1 MPVQIP
7 TNSAWTNQRLVL
19 AALLHREAVT
29 RFGKYKLGVLW
40 LLVEPLTSVIVLG
53 LVLGPI
59 VGRTAPDM
67 PYAFFLLNGMI
78 LFEMITA
85 AMTSAMGAIS
95 SNQGLL
101 VFPKVQPLDLLLAR
115 FLFSLFSALFSFLT
129 FCLVGMWAG
138 ISLSLGA
145 LQVLA
150 ACFLITWLIGC
161 GVGLILA
168 VTSAYFES
176 VEKIYAFVRRPLIFV
191 SCVLYP
197 LYGLPDIAKKIVL
210 YNPLVHTIELSR
222 KALFPLYHVS
232 DINLLY
238 PTMCAIGVL
247 AIGVPLFHHHRHNL
261 SHR

>member
-19 AALLHREAVT
+19 NALLHREAVT
-29 RFGKYKLGVLW
+29 RFGKYKLGLLW
-40 LLVEPLTSVIVLG
+40 LLVEPLTSVIVVG

-78 LFEMITA
+78 MLEMLTGS
-85 AMTSAMGAIS
+85 MTSAMGAIK

-115 FLFSLFSALFSFLT
+115 FVFELGSGMFSFVT
-129 FCLVGMWAG
+129 FCVIGMWAG
-138 ISLSLGA
+138 VSLSLGA
-145 LQVLA
+145 LHVLLG
-150 ACFLITWLIGC
+150 CFIITWLMGC
-161 GVGLILA
+161 GLGLILA
-168 VTSAYFES
+168 VTSAYYES
-176 VEKIYAFVRRPLIFV
+176 VEKAYAFVRRPLIFV

-197 LYGLPDIAKKIVL
+197 LYGLPDSAQRMIL
-210 YNPLVHTIELSR
+210 FNPLVHTIELSR
-222 KALFPLYHVS
+222 KALFPLYHVTGV
-232 DINLLY
+232 NLLY
-238 PTMCAIGVL
+238 PAICAIVLL
-247 AIGVPLFHHHRHNL
+247 AIGVPLFHHNRHNL

>member
-19 AALLHREAVT
+19 VALLHREAVT

-40 LLVEPLTSVIVLG
+40 MLVEPLVSVIVVG
-53 LVLGPI
+53 LVLGPL
-59 VGRTAPDM
+59 VGRTGQDM

-78 LFEMITA
+78 LLEVVTGS
-85 AMTSAMGAIS
+85 MTSAMGAIGA
-95 SNQGLL
+95 NQGLL

-115 FLFSLFSALFSFLT
+115 FVFELMSALFSFVI
-129 FCLVGMWAG
+129 FCLLGMWWG
-138 ISLSLGA
+138 ITLSLGS
-145 LQVLA
+145 LHVLL
-150 ACFLITWLIGC
+150 ACFLITWLMGC
-161 GVGLILA
+161 GMGLILA

-197 LYGLPDIAKKIVL
+197 LYGLPDVAKQIVL
-210 YNPLVHTIELSR
+210 WNPLVHTIEMSR
-222 KALFPLYHVS
+222 KCLFPLYHVT
-232 DINLLY
+232 DISLVY
-238 PTMCAIGVL
+238 PTMCAIVVL
-247 AIGVPLFHHHRHNL
+247 AIGLPLFHHHRHNL